1 MEAIPF
7 RKCVCIDFNLKIDVF
22 SSSII
27 NCYMYMK
34 QFEKYNLKNEIN
46 NSVELN
52 KSNKYNFNLQGIVSN
67 KSLNYINTLISENK
81 IKINNSIESER
92 QYRVITF
99 LFDKHDKTMD
109 YIGDEL
115 KILDSI
121 IICQFIL
128 YLTYYWDPCCCANN
142 CNCDETTDKEITP
155 CGHHDLFS
163 AEEHLMLHHFDLIV
177 ELLAFMD
184 NPNEG
189 IKELLIFQY
198 IRTYD
203 LAKIVSNLKEIY
215 SIYSI
220 YSN

>member
-1 MEAIPF
+1 MEIIPF
-7 RKCVCIDFNLKIDVF
+7 HKCVCIDSGYKMDFFK
-22 SSSII
+22 SSII
-27 NCYMYMK
+27 NCDAYMK

-46 NSVELN
+46 NSIELN

-67 KSLNYINTLISENK
+67 KSLNYINIWISQNK

-92 QYRVITF
+92 QYRIITF
-99 LFDKHDKTMD
+99 LFDKHDKTID

-121 IICQFIL
+121 IICQFIF
-128 YLTYYWDPCCCANN
+128 YLIYHWGPCCCAIK
-142 CNCDETTDKEITP
+142 CNCDVTTDKETTP

-163 AEEHLMLHHFDLIV
+163 AEEHLMLHHFDLLV

-189 IKELLIFQY
+189 IKELLIFEY

-203 LAKIVSNLKEIY
+203 LDKIVSELKKIY
-215 SIYSI
+215 YN
-220 YSN
+220 YSNF